1 MRSSIY
7 KSSVW
12 DKNALEIFK
21 NTFFYRTPLVAGSA
35 FVFKYCSLKIIF
47 DDKISVLLYL
57 ICFLYDCKINIV
69 VLNGTDLHNRE
80 TLFYNI
86 HKVQTVTPKNLLLEF
101 SQNSQENTCVGV
113 SFLIKLQA
121 SGDCFCKEH
130 LKLNFERFILVV
142 TE

>member
-86 HKVQTVTPKNLLLEF
+86 HKVQTVTPKLTKDESSHQRCSVRKSALRIFAKFTGKHLCRSLFFNKVAGLRRLLL
-101 SQNSQENTCVGV
+101 
-113 SFLIKLQA
+113 
-121 SGDCFCKEH
+121 
-130 LKLNFERFILVV
+130 
-142 TE
+142 